1 MRSPQRGVDA
11 LLAAAREVLR
21 EQGYAAL
28 TFSAVAVQAR
38 TTPESVEAAFGT
50 RDRLFNDLLRAY
62 SPLPD
67 LEAALDSVAGD
78 SVDELLRDAMRRM
91 VAAADKHA
99 DILELA
105 VLDAQVNNGAFLA
118 SISAAIF
125 PKAKALLNRIETL
138 GGLRPVSDAVLG
150 RAFVALWIGFIVSER
165 ALPGIAR
172 LIARLL
178 PQKVW
183 LDGMMDLL
191 LYGVLEDDAR

>member
-1 MRSPQRGVDA
+1 MDP
-11 LLAAAREVLR
+11 LLSAAREVLR

-28 TFSAVAVQAR
+28 TFSEVARQAH
-38 TTPESVEAAFGT
+38 TTPQAVEAAFGT
-50 RDRLFNDLLRAY
+50 RARLFHDLLQAY

-67 LEAALDSVAGD
+67 LEAALDAVEGESA
-78 SVDELLRDAMRRM
+78 DELLRDAMRRM

-105 VLDAQVNNGAFLA
+105 VLDAQVNNGTFLA
-118 SISAAIF
+118 SVSAAIF
-125 PKAKALLNRIETL
+125 PKAKALLNQIEAI
-138 GGLRPVSDAVLG
+138 GGLRPVSDAVIG
-150 RAFVALWIGFIVSER
+150 RAFVSLWIGFIVSER
-165 ALPGIAR
+165 ALPGLAR

-178 PQKVW
+178 PQKAW

>member
-1 MRSPQRGVDA
+1 
-11 LLAAAREVLR
+11 LAAAREVLR

-28 TFSAVAVQAR
+28 TFSAVAAQAR
-38 TTPESVEAAFGT
+38 TTPESVEVAFGT

-62 SPLPD
+62 SPLAD
-67 LEAALDSVAGD
+67 LEAALDSVQGETA
-78 SVDELLRDAMRRM
+78 DELLRDAMRRM
-91 VAAADKHA
+91 VAVADKHA

-105 VLDAQVNNGAFLA
+105 VLDAQVNNGTFLA

-125 PKAKALLNRIETL
+125 PKAKGLLNRIETL
-138 GGLRPVSDAVLG
+138 GGLRPVSDAVIG

-178 PQKVW
+178 PQKAW